1 MTLPAREVPEDRPYP
16 DRRES
21 CQRPKSGLKP
31 LPLGR
36 HTSTRKT
43 HGLPPPPVTNPTT
56 GRKATGKEGLRP
68 ARLITRGPGSS
79 ACTWLLKGR
88 KGPRCPQPST
98 SFPPLPH
105 PRPRLE
111 PPPREPETRS
121 PQFITPAPDLA
132 LNRVCPAPSD
142 HTAAFFLGVL
152 GLYLKQNSRPRST
165 MASAQLP
172 DPAQNQPP
180 PLNAPPFSS
189 PRLRGLRRV
198 LARLVE
204 LRGSESCGRARRT
217 PPRGG
222 ALTAATVEGLP
233 PGRQRGATG
242 KRLRLIGRRAGDWA
256 GEFAGIGS
264 GALEARPWLAA
275 LAWLVK
281 GSEAL
286 LLPSARVRATGYW
299 PLWQTCRA
307 HCLKYRPSF
316 FFFFPF
322 ALGEWRSECLL
333 T

>member
-1 MTLPAREVPEDRPYP
+1 MLTLHLSYDLGHRKSCKKFLSKVPEDRPYP
-16 DRRES
+16 DRREG
-21 CQRPKSGLKP
+21 CQRPKSGLNP

-56 GRKATGKEGLRP
+56 ERKATGTEGLRP
-68 ARLITRGPGSS
+68 ARLSTRGPGSS
-79 ACTWLLKGR
+79 ARTRILKGR

-111 PPPREPETRS
+111 PPPREPETRG
-121 PQFITPAPDLA
+121 PQFTTPAPDLA
-132 LNRVCPAPSD
+132 LNRVSPAPND
-142 HTAAFFLGVL
+142 HPAAFLLGVL
-152 GLYLKQNSRPRST
+152 GLYLRQNSRPRST

-189 PRLRGLRRV
+189 PRLRGLPRV

-204 LRGSESCGRARRT
+204 LRGPESCGRARRT

-233 PGRQRGATG
+233 PGRQRGATATFIV
-242 KRLRLIGRRAGDWA
+242 RERR
-256 GEFAGIGS
+256 E
-264 GALEARPWLAA
+264 R
-275 LAWLVK
+275 
-281 GSEAL
+281 EAL
-286 LLPSARVRATGYW
+286 LVDVTWFMKPS
-299 PLWQTCRA
+299 P
-307 HCLKYRPSF
+307 
-316 FFFFPF
+316 
-322 ALGEWRSECLL
+322 RSEAAEQTLRRIISCFNLL
-333 T
+333 LDRN